1 MKCLPGGFWS
11 RGRLPCEQECGQ
23 IATPITQF
31 SANGYSINNTVVPWH
46 VGIYVMHDEKK
57 YNFVCGG
64 SLLTPDLV
72 ITAAHCVFNQVS
84 EQTYSFDT
92 FRVVAAKLY
101 RGYND
106 VTNEDK
112 RRQVENITVAP

>member
-1 MKCLPGGFWS
+1 MRCLPGGYWS
-11 RGRLPCEQECGQ
+11 RQRIPCTQECGQ

-46 VGIYVMHDEKK
+46 VGIYVWPNEKD
-57 YNFVCGG
+57 YTFVCGG

-72 ITAAHCVFNQVS
+72 ITAAHCVYSEVS
-84 EQTYSFDT
+84 NHAYAAST

-106 VTNEDK
+106 ITNEDK
-112 RRQVENITVAP
+112 RQDVDSIIVAP